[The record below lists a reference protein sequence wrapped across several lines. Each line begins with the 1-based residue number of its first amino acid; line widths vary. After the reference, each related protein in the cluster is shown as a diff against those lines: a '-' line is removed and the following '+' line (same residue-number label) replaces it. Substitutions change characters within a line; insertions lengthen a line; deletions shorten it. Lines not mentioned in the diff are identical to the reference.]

1 MIESGT
7 STIAVDKALKHDL
20 DSFKDH
26 PRESY
31 AQVIR
36 KLVYIVKE
44 KEDESKMELSE
55 ETLKK
60 IEIGRKDIREGRV
73 YTTEQ
78 LRKKLGI

>member
-1 MIESGT
+1 MSET
-7 STIAVDKALKHDL
+7 STIVVSKKLKQELAGYKQFD
-20 DSFKDH
+20 
-26 PRESY
+26 RETY
-31 AQVIR
+31 EDVIGR
-36 KLVYIVKE
+36 LIHIAEAKE
-44 KEDESKMELSE
+44 EGDLSE

>member
-1 MIESGT
+1 MSDT
-7 STIAVDKALKHDL
+7 STIVLSKKLKNEL
-20 DSFKDH
+20 AGFKQYD
-26 PRESY
+26 RETMED
-31 AQVIR
+31 VIGR
-36 KLVYIVKE
+36 LVHIVKT
-44 KEDESKMELSE
+44 KEEGDLSE

>member
-1 MIESGT
+1 MSENGT

-20 DSFKDH
+20 DAFKDH

-31 AQVIR
+31 AQVIK
-36 KLVYIVKE
+36 KLVRLARE